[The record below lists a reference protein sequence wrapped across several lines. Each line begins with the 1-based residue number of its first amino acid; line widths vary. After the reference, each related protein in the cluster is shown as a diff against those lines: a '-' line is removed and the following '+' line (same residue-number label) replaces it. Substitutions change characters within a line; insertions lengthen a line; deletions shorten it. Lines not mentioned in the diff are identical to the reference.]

1 DLDLNEVGVRQAKQI
16 VASLTN
22 EPIHGIYS
30 SNLKRAQQTAQF
42 FSLRHQL
49 PVLIENDV
57 RELDHG
63 ELEGLTF
70 SQIKENYSQFIQK
83 GRPDPA
89 ESGVQGGDG
98 LVEAAGR
105 AGNGLNRIV
114 QLPAAEQPFV
124 VVSHNF
130 QILSIISRFPGTH

>member
-1 DLDLNEVGVRQAKQI
+1 LNEVGVRQAKQI

-42 FSLRHQL
+42 FSLRHRL
-49 PVLIENDV
+49 AVLIENDV

-70 SQIKENYSQFIQK
+70 AQIKENYSQFIQK
-83 GRPDPA
+83 WRSEPA
-89 ESGVQGGDG
+89 EIQIPGGERVVD
-98 LVEAAGR
+98 AARR
-105 AGNGLNRIV
+105 AGNELIQIV
-114 QLPAAEQPFV
+114 RRHVAEKAIV
-124 VVSHNF
+124 VVSNTF
-130 QILSIISRFPGTH
+130 QFLSTICKTTGTI